1 MPAVVPSQATL
12 QHAAETA
19 AHQQRLEQDLAAA
32 QAELG
37 ALHALLE
44 DIPQIFERKFQQR
57 LQPLLEENAN
67 LRHQLQ
73 QLQGAPELGR
83 QLQLPPAPRQPRIR
97 KALRHAFGLPAADQR
112 AA

>member
-1 MPAVVPSQATL
+1 MPSQATV
-12 QHAAETA
+12 QHSANSS
-19 AHQQRLEQDLAAA
+19 AHPQQLEQELAAA
-32 QAELG
+32 RAELV

-57 LQPLLEENAN
+57 LQPLLEDNAN

-73 QLQGAPELGR
+73 QLQGAPEPGR
-83 QLQLPPAPRQPRIR
+83 QPQLPPAPRQPRIR